1 MAEKNKVEKNKAE
14 KDKKNIAWYVIHTYS
29 GFENKVKKN
38 IEQRLKH
45 LGMID
50 HVSKILIPTEDIFE
64 LRKGQKQL
72 STRKIFPGYVMIEM
86 EMSDDV
92 WYAIKNTPKVTGFLG
107 SGNRPTPMTK
117 EEIDGILDQMQTGR
131 SKPRPKVLFEKGE
144 RVKIIDGPFASFTG
158 QVDEVNV
165 DREKL
170 NVLVSIF
177 GRSTPVELDFYQVE
191 KI

>member
-1 MAEKNKVEKNKAE
+1 MAS
-14 KDKKNIAWYVIHTYS
+14 AWYVIHTYS
-29 GFENKVKKN
+29 GSEHKVKSS
-38 IEQRLKH
+38 IEQRLEH
-45 LGMID
+45 LGLSD
-50 HVSKILIPTEDIFE
+50 RVSQILIPTEDIFE

-72 STRKIFPGYVMIEM
+72 SSRKFFPGYVMIEM
-86 EMSDDV
+86 EMSDEV

-107 SGNRPTPMTK
+107 SGNKPTAMRQ
-117 EEIDGILDQMQTGR
+117 EEIESIVKQMETGR

-158 QVDEVNV
+158 QVNEIHGDK
-165 DREKL
+165 EKID
-170 NVLVSIF
+170 VMVSIF

>member
-1 MAEKNKVEKNKAE
+1 VVEKNK
-14 KDKKNIAWYVIHTYS
+14 KSTAWYVIHTYS

-45 LGMID
+45 LGLMD
-50 HVSKILIPTEDIFE
+50 HVLQILIPTEDIFE

-72 STRKIFPGYVMIEM
+72 ATRKIFPGYVMIEM
-86 EMSDDV
+86 EMTEDV
-92 WYAIKNTPKVTGFLG
+92 WYAVKNTPKVTGFLG
-107 SGNRPTPMTK
+107 AGNKPTPMTK
-117 EEIDGILDQMQTGR
+117 EEIDGIMGQMETGR

-170 NVLVSIF
+170 DVLVSIF

>member
-1 MAEKNKVEKNKAE
+1 MKEELNT
-14 KDKKNIAWYVIHTYS
+14 AWYVIHTYS

-45 LGMID
+45 LGLN
-50 HVSKILIPTEDIFE
+50 HFVKQVLIPTEDIFE

-72 STRKIFPGYVMIEM
+72 ATRKIFPGYVMIEM

-107 SGNRPTPMTK
+107 AGNKPTAMTRD
-117 EEIDGILDQMQTGR
+117 EIETILDQMETGKT
-131 SKPRPKVLFEKGE
+131 KPRPKVLFEKGE

-158 QVDEVNV
+158 QVDEINV

>member
-1 MAEKNKVEKNKAE
+1 MAK
-14 KDKKNIAWYVIHTYS
+14 AWYVIHTYS
-29 GFENKVKKN
+29 GFENKVKAN

-45 LGMID
+45 LGLED
-50 HVSKILIPTEDIFE
+50 SVSQILIPTEDIFE

-72 STRKIFPGYVMIEM
+72 STRKFFPGYVMIEM
-86 EMSDDV
+86 EMSDEA

-107 SGNRPTPMTK
+107 AGNNPTPMSQD
-117 EEIDGILDQMQTGR
+117 EIKAILNQMETGHT
-131 SKPRPKVLFEKGE
+131 KPRPKILFEKGE

-158 QVDEVNV
+158 QVDEINV

>member
-1 MAEKNKVEKNKAE
+1 MDNSN
-14 KDKKNIAWYVIHTYS
+14 NSMNNAWYVIHTYS

-45 LGMID
+45 LGLEG
-50 HVSKILIPTEDIFE
+50 HVSQILIPTEDIFE

-92 WYAIKNTPKVTGFLG
+92 WYAIKDTPKVTGFLG
-107 SGNRPTPMTK
+107 TGNKPTAMTR
-117 EEIDGILDQMQTGR
+117 EEIDAILDQMETGR

-158 QVDEVNV
+158 QVDEINV

>member
-1 MAEKNKVEKNKAE
+1 
-14 KDKKNIAWYVIHTYS
+14 
-29 GFENKVKKN
+29 
-38 IEQRLKH
+38 
-45 LGMID
+45 
-50 HVSKILIPTEDIFE
+50 
-64 LRKGQKQL
+64 
-72 STRKIFPGYVMIEM
+72 MIEM

-107 SGNRPTPMTK
+107 TGNRPTAMTR
-117 EEIDGILDQMQTGR
+117 EEIDAILDQMETGK

-158 QVDEVNV
+158 QVDEINV

>member
-1 MAEKNKVEKNKAE
+1 MAK
-14 KDKKNIAWYVIHTYS
+14 AWYVIHTYS
-29 GFENKVKKN
+29 GFESKVKMT
-38 IEQRLKH
+38 IEQRLEY
-45 LGMID
+45 LGLKD
-50 HVSKILIPTEDIFE
+50 NVYKILIPTEDIFE

-72 STRKIFPGYVMIEM
+72 STRKFFPGYIMIEM
-86 EMSDDV
+86 DMSDDI

-107 SGNRPTPMTK
+107 AGNKPTPMTQ
-117 EEIDGILDQMQTGR
+117 EEIEAIINQMESR
-131 SKPRPKVLFEKGE
+131 KSKPRPKVLFEKGE

-158 QVDEVNV
+158 QVDEINV

>member
-1 MAEKNKVEKNKAE
+1 VKEQLNT
-14 KDKKNIAWYVIHTYS
+14 AWYVIHTYS

-38 IEQRLKH
+38 IEERLKH
-45 LGMID
+45 LGLD
-50 HVSKILIPTEDIFE
+50 HFVTQVLIPTEDIFE

-72 STRKIFPGYVMIEM
+72 ATRKIFPGYVMIEM

-107 SGNRPTPMTK
+107 AGNKPTPMTRD
-117 EEIDGILDQMQTGR
+117 EIDTIIDQMETGK

-158 QVDEVNV
+158 QVDEINV

>member
-1 MAEKNKVEKNKAE
+1 M
-14 KDKKNIAWYVIHTYS
+14 DKAWYVIHTYS
-29 GFENKVKKN
+29 GFENKVKIS

-45 LGMID
+45 LGLED

-72 STRKIFPGYVMIEM
+72 STRKFFPGYVMIEM
-86 EMSDDV
+86 EMSEDV

-107 SGNRPTPMTK
+107 SGNKPTPMSQ
-117 EEIDGILDQMQTGR
+117 EEVEAILNQMESGR
-131 SKPRPKVLFEKGE
+131 SKPKPKILFEKGE

-158 QVDEVNV
+158 QVDGINM

>member
-1 MAEKNKVEKNKAE
+1 MTEKAQN
-14 KDKKNIAWYVIHTYS
+14 AWYVIHTYS
-29 GFENKVKKN
+29 GFENKVKMN

-45 LGMID
+45 LGLEE
-50 HVSKILIPTEDIFE
+50 HVSQILIPTEDIFE

-86 EMSDDV
+86 EMTDDI

-107 SGNRPTPMTK
+107 AGNKPTAMTR
-117 EEIDGILDQMQTGR
+117 EEIDAILNQMETGK

-158 QVDEVNV
+158 QVDEINV

>member
-1 MAEKNKVEKNKAE
+1 MEK
-14 KDKKNIAWYVIHTYS
+14 AWYVIHTYS
-29 GFENKVKKN
+29 GFENKVKSS

-45 LGMID
+45 LGLEGR
-50 HVSKILIPTEDIFE
+50 VSKILIPTEDIFE

-72 STRKIFPGYVMIEM
+72 STRKFFPGYVMIEM
-86 EMSDDV
+86 EMSEDV

-107 SGNRPTPMTK
+107 AGNKPTPMSN
-117 EEIDGILDQMQTGR
+117 EEMDTILKQMETGQ
-131 SKPRPKVLFEKGE
+131 SKPKPKILFEKGE

-158 QVDEVNV
+158 QVDGINL